1 VQGKSIVTIAIMTAV
16 VAALGGTAMS
26 AQDKY
31 DVKVPDGLALSDFR
45 GYEKWQVVSVSHA
58 ADKIAVIVANPVMI
72 DAYQAGVPGNGKT
85 FPDGSKM
92 VKIHWKPKKSAEAP
106 GPTIV
111 PDTLLDLDLM
121 QRDSKKFSDSGGWGY
136 AQLNYDG
143 ASDTFKPDAVGHSC
157 GFRCHT
163 IVAAKDYVFT
173 AFPRR

>member
-1 VQGKSIVTIAIMTAV
+1 VQGKSILTIAIMTAV

-106 GPTIV
+106 G
-111 PDTLLDLDLM
+111 
-121 QRDSKKFSDSGGWGY
+121 
-136 AQLNYDG
+136 
-143 ASDTFKPDAVGHSC
+143 HSA
-157 GFRCHT
+157 RPRSH
-163 IVAAKDYVFT
+163 AAG
-173 AFPRR
+173 